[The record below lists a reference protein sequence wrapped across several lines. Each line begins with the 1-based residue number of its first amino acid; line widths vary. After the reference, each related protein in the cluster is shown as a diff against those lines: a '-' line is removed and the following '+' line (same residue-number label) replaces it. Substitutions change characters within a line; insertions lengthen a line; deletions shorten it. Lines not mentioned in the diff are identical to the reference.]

1 MTGRRSAFAATVLA
15 VVTLCAAPSAAE
27 AVVIVSASQ
36 NPIGG
41 PTQTGQLFRDT
52 VSSQCDAPG
61 FKLAPSLTDTGS
73 SFSHRNHT
81 FRSFLDE
88 PVCITVDIDTAC
100 TSLFSVAYSPSFI
113 PADPLENYAAD
124 MGQSSG
130 TPVYSFSVAGG
141 SSFAVVVHETTISPS
156 CGDYM
161 LTASSRGP
169 WAQARPSIGGTP
181 SVGSVLSGSNANWLA
196 TPSVVRSWR
205 RCDTGGANCSD
216 IPGATGA
223 TYTVTDA
230 DLGHTIRFRND
241 ATDVEATNTSDSV
254 FVEPFIPIATHPAES
269 LGAGDRV
276 HNGIFVRN
284 SIESRCAV
292 PTSAPTLLQPT
303 DSFLYDVFPVGSLL
317 NESVCLV
324 ARTAPACPNGVT
336 PTIYNPAF
344 APASGLATNYAANS
358 GIGPFNTA
366 AAVSSILPAGESRE
380 LIVSQGSSVGTCASY
395 GVTLGADAP
404 FASVRPGLSGDPV
417 EGGTL
422 TASDGA
428 WSGTP
433 AITTSWRRCDAG
445 GAACEA
451 IPGAAGAS
459 YTPTAADV
467 GRRLRARVTATQ
479 GRSVSSD
486 SEPSGVVGAGADR
499 TGPRGTIRL
508 GSRNL
513 RKAVKSGRIPV
524 RATCNEACSV
534 VLELKVTRKLARG
547 LKLKKK
553 VVIARV
559 RGAVPAGRATP
570 LRARLTRR
578 ARRAL
583 RTRRALRL
591 TIAAALTD
599 AAGNRTRV
607 TKKASLKR
615 PRRA

>member
-1 MTGRRSAFAATVLA
+1 ML
-15 VVTLCAAPSAAE
+15 TLGAAPSVAE
-27 AVVIVSASQ
+27 AVPIVTVNQ
-36 NPIGG
+36 NAMGQ
-41 PTQTGQLFRDT
+41 PTQTGQLLRDT
-52 VSSQCDAPG
+52 IPSQCDAPG
-61 FKLAPSLTDTGS
+61 SKLAPFLTDTGS
-73 SFSHRNHT
+73 SYSFVNHQL
-81 FRSFLDE
+81 RSSLDE
-88 PVCITVDIDTAC
+88 PVCITVDIDTTC
-100 TSLFSVAYSPSFI
+100 NSLFSVAYI
-113 PADPLENYAAD
+113 PTFTPANPIGNYAAD
-124 MGQSSG
+124 MGSSTA
-130 TPVYSFSVAGG
+130 TPVYSFGVPGG
-141 SSFAVVVHETTISPS
+141 SFFHVVVHETTTSPA
-156 CGDYM
+156 CGAYTIN
-161 LTASSRGP
+161 LSSRGP
-169 WAQARPSIGGTP
+169 WVQSLRPSIGGTP
-181 SVGSVLSGSNANWLA
+181 SVGSVLSGTNANWLA
-196 TPSVVRSWR
+196 TPSIQRSWQ
-205 RCDTGGANCSD
+205 RCDSAGANCSE
-216 IPGATGA
+216 IPGATGT

-230 DLGHTIRFRND
+230 DLGSTIRFRND
-241 ATDVEATNTSDSV
+241 ATDVDATNTSDSA
-254 FVEPFIPIATHPAES
+254 FVEPFIPFETRAGES

-284 SIESRCAV
+284 SIESRCGV
-292 PTSAPTLLQPT
+292 PTSAPTLIQPMY
-303 DSFLYDVFPVGSLL
+303 SFLYDVFPVGSLL

-324 ARTAPACPNGVT
+324 ARTAPDPGCFNGVT

-344 APASGLATNYAANS
+344 APASGLATNYAGNS
-358 GIGPFNTA
+358 GIGPFTTP
-366 AAVSSILPAGESRE
+366 AAVSSIMPAGESRE
-380 LIVSQGSSVGTCASY
+380 LIVSQGNSVGTCASY

-417 EGGTL
+417 EGATL
-422 TASDGA
+422 TASEGA

-433 AITTSWRRCDAG
+433 AITTSWRRCDAA

-534 VLELKVTRKLARG
+534 VLELRVTRKLAKV
-547 LKLKKK
+547 LKLRKK

-570 LRARLTRR
+570 LRAKLTRR

>member
-1 MTGRRSAFAATVLA
+1 MVLA
-15 VVTLCAAPSAAE
+15 AVLTLCAAPSAAE
-27 AVVIVSASQ
+27 AVPIVNANQ
-36 NPIGG
+36 NAMGQ
-41 PTQTGQLFRDT
+41 PTQTARLLPDN
-52 VSSQCDAPG
+52 VPSQCEGALK
-61 FKLAPSLTDTGS
+61 FSPSLTATGS
-73 SFSHRNHT
+73 SFSFVSHT
-81 FRSFLDE
+81 FRSFVDE
-88 PVCITVDIDTAC
+88 PVCITVDVDTMC
-100 TSLFSVAYSPSFI
+100 TSLFSVAYSPAFN

-124 MGQSSG
+124 MGTSSG
-130 TPVYSFSVAGG
+130 TPVYSLNVPAG
-141 SSFAVVVHETTISPS
+141 SPFALVVHETTTSPS
-156 CGDYM
+156 CGAYT
-161 LTASSRGP
+161 LNVSSRGP
-169 WAQARPSIGGTP
+169 WAQSRPSIGGTP
-181 SVGSVLSGSNANWLA
+181 SVGSVLSGSNANWVA
-196 TPSVVRSWR
+196 TPSVQEHWR
-205 RCDTGGANCSD
+205 RCDTAGANCSD
-216 IPGATGA
+216 IPAATDA

-241 ATDVEATNTSDSV
+241 ATDVDTTNTSDSAL
-254 FVEPFIPIATHPAES
+254 VEPFIPFETHAGES

-284 SIESRCAV
+284 SIESRCAA
-292 PTSAPTLLQPT
+292 PTSAPTILQPM
-303 DSFLYDVFPVGSLL
+303 SAFLYDVFSVGSLL
-317 NESVCLV
+317 NESACLV
-324 ARTAPACPNGVT
+324 AHTAPACGNGVT

-344 APASGLATNYAANS
+344 APASGLAANYAGNS
-358 GIGPFNTA
+358 GIGPFNMP

-380 LIVSQGSSVGTCASY
+380 LIVSHGSSVGSCASY
-395 GVTLGADAP
+395 DLTLGADGP

-422 TASDGA
+422 TASNGA

-433 AITTSWRRCDAG
+433 AITTSWLRCDAG

-451 IPGAAGAS
+451 IPGGAGAS
-459 YTPTAADV
+459 YTPTAADL

-486 SEPSGVVGAGADR
+486 SEPSGIVGAGADR
-499 TGPRGTIRL
+499 TGPQGTIRL

-524 RATCNEACSV
+524 RVTCNEACSV
-534 VLELKVTRKLARG
+534 ALELKVTRKLARR
-547 LKLKKK
+547 LKLKKN
-553 VVIARV
+553 VVLARV
-559 RGAVPAGRATP
+559 RGAAPAGRATP

-578 ARRAL
+578 ARRAI

-615 PRRA
+615 PRR